1 MCRSTNASRAVFSTS
16 IARTM
21 KTQNIIVARA
31 AMSNGSAIPTSI
43 TAKPETQCTFMLRWL
58 QSVRST
64 PSPA

>member
-1 MCRSTNASRAVFSTS
+1 
-16 IARTM
+16 
-21 KTQNIIVARA
+21 
-31 AMSNGSAIPTSI
+31 MSNGSAIPTSI